1 VDWLRGL
8 GLGYGFDVGVYMGA
22 DLVWFFREGE
32 PVFSFAL
39 DSGDGSGGFME
50 TLGLFWGSAEY
61 INKPWCHFLVLVG
74 GALNPEHRA
83 MLGALASQFQV
94 RVVDDPKP
102 GDFRALL
109 DERVAY
115 LVKALGRYTP
125 DGSVAGLKRSV
136 GAWMGERP
144 RVEVMYGCSAA
155 YDPGSLSVFG
165 EGGELGPS
173 RRAVPVSLVAGWA
186 RLEGVLLRL
195 VEAGGVLRFSSEHRS
210 LSLVVELGL
219 GGEPWLGL
227 RFEAEKGNLAQA
239 VAFEEFLVGAG
250 EGVVRLVDAGGSSLV
265 ELRLVDACSK
275 LHVTP

>member
-1 VDWLRGL
+1 MDQVSVEWLRGL
-8 GLGYGFDVGVYMGA
+8 GMGYGFDVGAYMGA
-22 DLVWFFREGE
+22 DLAWFLRDGE

-39 DSGDGSGGFME
+39 DSGDGSGGFMV
-50 TLGLFWGSAEY
+50 TLGLFWGSADY

-83 MLGALASQFQV
+83 MLGALAFQFQV

-115 LVKALGRYTP
+115 LVKTLGRYAP
-125 DGSVAGLKRSV
+125 DGSVASLKRSV

-144 RVEVMYGCSAA
+144 RVEVRYRCSAA
-155 YDPGSLSVFG
+155 YDPGSLAVFG

-195 VEAGGVLRFSSEHRS
+195 VEAGGLRFSTEHRS
-210 LSLVVELGL
+210 LPLVVELGL
-219 GGEPWLGL
+219 GGDPWLGL

-239 VAFEEFLVGAG
+239 VAFEEFLVAAG
-250 EGVVRLVDAGGSSLV
+250 ESVVRVVDAGGSSLV
-265 ELRLVDACSK
+265 ELQL
-275 LHVTP
+275 L

>member
-1 VDWLRGL
+1 VEWLTGL
-8 GLGYGFDVGVYMGA
+8 GLGYGFDVGGYMGA
-22 DLVWFFREGE
+22 DVAWFLREGE

-50 TLGLFWGSAEY
+50 TLGMYWGSAEY
-61 INKPWCHFLVLVG
+61 INKPWCHFLVQVG

-83 MLGALASQFQV
+83 MLEALASQYQV
-94 RVVDDPKP
+94 RVLDDPRP
-102 GDFRALL
+102 GDLRTLL

-125 DGSVAGLKRSV
+125 DGSVASLKRSV
-136 GAWMGERP
+136 GAWMVERP
-144 RVEVMYGCSAA
+144 RMEVKYGCSAS
-155 YDPGSLSVFG
+155 YDPGVLAVFS
-165 EGGELGPS
+165 EGGGLEPS
-173 RRAVPVSLVAGWA
+173 RMAVPVSLVAGWA

-210 LSLVVELGL
+210 LPLVVELGL

-239 VAFEEFLVGAG
+239 VAFEEFLVAAG

-265 ELRLVDACSK
+265 ELQ
-275 LHVTP
+275 LH